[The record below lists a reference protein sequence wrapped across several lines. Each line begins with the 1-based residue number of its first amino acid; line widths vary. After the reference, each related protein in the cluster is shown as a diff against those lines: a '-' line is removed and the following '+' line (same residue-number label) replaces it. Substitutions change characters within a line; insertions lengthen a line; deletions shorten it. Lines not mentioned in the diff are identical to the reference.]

1 MDMGVIKP
9 FEVTRSASSA
19 AAVETG
25 TGAGKGQAARQMD
38 AAQIK
43 SELTPVAVQARDAV
57 EQSAEA
63 ERDQL
68 QAAVSDIQNFVQ
80 SVRRDINFNLD
91 DESGRVVINVTEA
104 ISGNVIRQIP
114 SEEALRLAENLSE
127 VRSVLFEAEA

>member
-19 AAVETG
+19 VAVEA
-25 TGAGKGQAARQMD
+25 GAGKSQATRQMD
-38 AAQIK
+38 AAQ
-43 SELTPVAVQARDAV
+43 ARSVPQPISTQSREAL
-57 EQSAEA
+57 EQSPAV

-91 DESGRVVINVTEA
+91 DESGRVVVNVTEA
-104 ISGNVIRQIP
+104 TSGDVIRQIP

-127 VRSVLFEAEA
+127 IRSVLFEAEA